1 MQISKCFIKLV
12 RLQQADK
19 NLKLSFKE
27 FRTNKAPGI
36 LVTLRALGTLKAFRS
51 ASKLICCTNSFGEQ
65 SHSDLKL
72 LVLCSECVSRLKKSE
87 APKTFSERVLQF
99 FKHKPLAVLWPD
111 YQDSNKK
118 HSVSNTGKNK
128 PATPRKL

>member
-1 MQISKCFIKLV
+1 MFQIQISKFFIKLV

-19 NLKLSFKE
+19 NFKLSFKE

-36 LVTLRALGTLKAFRS
+36 LVTLQALVTLKAFRS

-72 LVLCSECVSRLKKSE
+72 LVLCSECVSRLKKSA
-87 APKTFSERVLQF
+87 APKISSERVLQF
-99 FKHKPLAVLWPD
+99 FK
-111 YQDSNKK
+111 
-118 HSVSNTGKNK
+118 
-128 PATPRKL
+128 RKAACCTLD

>member
-1 MQISKCFIKLV
+1 MFQIQISIFFIKLV

-19 NLKLSFKE
+19 NFKLSFKE

-36 LVTLRALGTLKAFRS
+36 LVTLQALGTLQAFTS

-72 LVLCSECVSRLKKSE
+72 LVPCSECV
-87 APKTFSERVLQF
+87 P
-99 FKHKPLAVLWPD
+99 
-111 YQDSNKK
+111 
-118 HSVSNTGKNK
+118 G
-128 PATPRKL
+128 